1 MIYKLLL
8 NKYWVDQIYD
18 ALIVMPIYRFAIFCW
33 KVVDELIIDTV
44 FVNGSAFTVEL
55 TGDLMRFTTTGNVRN
70 YALAVALAVF
80 ALAAFM
86 W

>member
-1 MIYKLLL
+1 VTRIHRL
-8 NKYWVDQIYD
+8 
-18 ALIVMPIYRFAIFCW
+18 AIFCW
-33 KVVDELIIDTV
+33 KVIDELIIDTF
-44 FVNGSAFTVEL
+44 FVNGTAFTVEL

-80 ALAAFM
+80 ALAAFL